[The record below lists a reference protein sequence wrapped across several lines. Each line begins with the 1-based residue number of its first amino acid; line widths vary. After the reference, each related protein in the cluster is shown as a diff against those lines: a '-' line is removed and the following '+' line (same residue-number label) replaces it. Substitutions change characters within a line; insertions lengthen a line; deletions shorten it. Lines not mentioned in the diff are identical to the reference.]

1 MNARLALTVLFVQDG
16 RDDVLEVSVT
26 GDPAVQ
32 RRQDGAERSEAPET
46 SGGEPGC
53 LTADRPQPGC
63 CTSGQAAGGSALT
76 ANKRTETVF

>member
-1 MNARLALTVLFVQDG
+1 M
-16 RDDVLEVSVT
+16 LEVSVT

-53 LTADRPQPGC
+53 LTVPSRG
-63 CTSGQAAGGSALT
+63 TSGQAAGGSALT
-76 ANKRTETVF
+76 EAVFNQKTYTSHP